1 MYPGKTVFRRQHK
14 GFGQI
19 VAGDHQTLFFRMVQK
34 FHRLFGVGGVVQIK
48 NTNDGGISY
57 RHIITDGQIHT
68 ITPSHR
74 NNPIPIVLDCYQYIP
89 KFSDNPVALVPRDRD
104 KTAEIFSVLCLDGKI
119 V

>member
-1 MYPGKTVFRRQHK
+1 MNTGKSVFRRQHK
-14 GFGQI
+14 RLRQI
-19 VAGDHQTLFFRMVQK
+19 VTGNDRAVLF
-34 FHRLFGVGGVVQIK
+34 RLVEKRNRPLGIGGVVHIK
-48 NTNDGGISY
+48 NADNRRIPH

-68 ITPSHR
+68 ITPSHK

-89 KFSDNPVALVPRDRD
+89 KFSDNPVGLVPHDRD